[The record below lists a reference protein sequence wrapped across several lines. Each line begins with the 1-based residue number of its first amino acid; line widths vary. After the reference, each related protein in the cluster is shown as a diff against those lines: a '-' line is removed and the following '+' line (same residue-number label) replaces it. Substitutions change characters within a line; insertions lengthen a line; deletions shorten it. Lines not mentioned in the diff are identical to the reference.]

1 MTTRTPSHF
10 GALLRA
16 LRTAAGLTQEALAER
31 ARLSKRGLQG
41 LERGVL
47 QTPHRD
53 TVELFATALGLGA
66 ADRAAL
72 FATAR
77 PQPGTVARPDHAP
90 LFAGDALV
98 PLAGRE
104 RELELLDR
112 FLAGERTPPGPA
124 SVLLLAG
131 EPGIGKTRLLQATA
145 VRAIARGWCVLVGGC
160 QRRGG
165 QEPYA
170 PLLEALA
177 HHLQA
182 AGPVERRAALAGC
195 AWLARLLPELAED
208 LEPPR
213 TGILAPEQERRLIH
227 AAVARLLANVAGPA
241 GALLVLDDLQWAGPD
256 ALDLIRRTGTKR
268 RRTDGCGSG
277 KRPACGSGLRRW
289 RWRRRHWGTG
299 GTAVRARRTRRR
311 ASRAAAASA
320 RVSSE
325 TVCLARPDRV
335 AAWGRTRS

>member
-1 MTTRTPSHF
+1 
-10 GALLRA
+10 
-16 LRTAAGLTQEALAER
+16 
-31 ARLSKRGLQG
+31 
-41 LERGVL
+41 
-47 QTPHRD
+47 
-53 TVELFATALGLGA
+53 
-66 ADRAAL
+66 
-72 FATAR
+72 
-77 PQPGTVARPDHAP
+77 VARPDHAP
-90 LFAGDALV
+90 LFADDALV
-98 PLAGRE
+98 PLVGRE

-145 VRAIARGWCVLVGGC
+145 LRAIARGWCVLVGGC

-170 PLLEALA
+170 PLLKALA

-182 AGPVERRAALAGC
+182 AGPIERRAALAGS

-241 GALLVLDDLQWAGPD
+241 GTLLVLDDLQWAGPD
-256 ALDLIRRTGTKR
+256 ALDLICTLARGAPATLRLVGAYRDTEVQPADPLGLLLADMAQAGLARQHSLGPLAADEAVALLEDLLLDAAAGERGRVEEVLRRTG
-268 RRTDGCGSG
+268 GI
-277 KRPACGSGLRRW
+277 PFFL
-289 RWRRRHWGTG
+289 
-299 GTAVRARRTRRR
+299 
-311 ASRAAAASA
+311 
-320 RVSSE
+320 VSYAQA
-325 TVCLARPDRV
+325 LQ
-335 AAWGRTRS
+335 